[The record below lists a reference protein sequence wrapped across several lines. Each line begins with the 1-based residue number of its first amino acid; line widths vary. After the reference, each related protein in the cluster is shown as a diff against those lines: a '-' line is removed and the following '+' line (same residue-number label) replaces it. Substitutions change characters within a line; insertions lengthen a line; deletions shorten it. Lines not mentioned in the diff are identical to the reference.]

1 MKKIIL
7 LILFVF
13 LTFHIVSS
21 AYSQNKAIDSLKN
34 VLLTQKEDTSKVN
47 TLHELGFQYGVVG
60 DVEKSLDCAKKAL
73 ILSQKLGYKKGELK
87 AYFYLTDINQR
98 GLGNQQEAMRY
109 CKKGVELS
117 KKYQDKNN
125 LASFYL
131 QMSYINSN
139 LYNSAEALNYSF
151 KALKIFESSD
161 DKINLSETY
170 NNIAILYRNEKKYL
184 EALNYYKLCLKL
196 KESLGVD
203 ELWAVARTYNSIG
216 KIYLLQN
223 KIELA
228 LQSTLKGLEI
238 FKKLADKAPNWG
250 LPFTYNCMASI
261 YEAKADSL
269 VQKQDKI
276 SAEKEYKNA
285 LDFFL
290 KSQETWESIRPET
303 GGSFYVSIG
312 NVYMKLKQYQA
323 ARINLSKAII
333 FSENN
338 KDYFE
343 GNRDTYLFMS
353 KLDSIEGKWKDA
365 YNHYKLYII
374 FRDSLENTEKTKAIT
389 AQLMQFE
396 FDKKEALTKAE
407 QEKKDL
413 EHKRTRNLQYAALAG
428 LILIVSGLFYNN
440 HQKQKAKTDIEKAY
454 SQLKTTQAQLIQKEK
469 LASLGELTA
478 GIAHEIQN
486 PLNFVNNFSEVS
498 RELVNE
504 MEEELKVGNADIA
517 IEIAGDLKQNLSK
530 INHHGKRASSIV
542 SAMLEHSRTST
553 GERQPTDIN
562 KLADEYLRL
571 SYHGMKAKDKNG
583 SATRFN
589 ADYEFIADENLPLVN
604 VVPQDIG
611 RVLLNLMNN
620 AFYAVSQRNHAV
632 ETGPALSL
640 QPQYQPI
647 VRVFTQQFENQ
658 IIIKIEDNGTGMSK
672 EIQAKI
678 FQPFFTT
685 KPTGEGTGLGL
696 SLAYDIVTKGHGG
709 TIEVESVEGQG
720 ATFVVKL
727 PNTRS

>member
-1 MKKIIL
+1 MKK
-7 LILFVF
+7 LILCIF
-13 LTFHIVSS
+13 LIFYIGSNT
-21 AYSQNKAIDSLKN
+21 YSQNKAIDSLKN

-47 TLHELGFQYGVVG
+47 TLHELGFQYGFVG
-60 DVEKSLDCAKKAL
+60 DFEKSLDCAKKAL
-73 ILSQKLGYKKGELK
+73 VLSEKLGYKKGELK
-87 AYFYLTDINQR
+87 AYLYLIDINQR
-98 GLGNQQEAMRY
+98 GLGNQQEAMQY
-109 CKKGVELS
+109 CKKGIELS
-117 KKYQDKNN
+117 EKYQDDNN

-139 LYNSAEALNYSF
+139 LYNSPEALNYSF

-170 NNIAILYRNEKKYL
+170 NSIAILYRNEKKYS
-184 EALNYYKLCLKL
+184 EALNYFKLCLKL
-196 KESLGVD
+196 KESLGTD
-203 ELWAVARTYNSIG
+203 ELWAVARTHNNIG

-228 LQSTLKGLEI
+228 LQSTLKGLNI

-250 LPFTYNCMASI
+250 LPYTYNCMASI

-290 KSQETWESIRPET
+290 KSQETWESIRSGT

-312 NVYMKLKQYQA
+312 NIYLKLKQYQS

-333 FSENN
+333 FSKNN
-338 KDYFE
+338 KGNLE
-343 GNRDTYLFMS
+343 GNKDTYLYKS

-365 YNHYKLYII
+365 YYHYKLYTVL
-374 FRDSLENTEKTKAIT
+374 RDSFENTEKVKANT

-396 FDKKEALTKAE
+396 FDKKEALAKAQ

-440 HQKQKAKTDIEKAY
+440 HQKQKAKTEIEKAY
-454 SQLKTTQAQLIQKEK
+454 SQLQSTQAQLIQKEK

-486 PLNFVNNFSEVS
+486 PLNFVNNFSELS
-498 RELVNE
+498 LDLV
-504 MEEELKVGNADIA
+504 K
-517 IEIAGDLKQNLSK
+517 DLKEEIEKPDIDKEYVGELFDDLSQNQSK

-542 SAMLEHSRTST
+542 KGMLEHSRAST
-553 GERQPTDIN
+553 GDRVPTDLN

-571 SYHGMKAKDKNG
+571 SYHGMRAKDG
-583 SATRFN
+583 SFN
-589 ADYEFIADENLPLVN
+589 ADYVLIADENLPLIN
-604 VVPQDIG
+604 VVSQDIG
-611 RVLLNLMNN
+611 RVLLNLINN
-620 AFYAVSQRNHAV
+620 AFWAVGQRAKGLEHGGHYVPKVMVSTKMVN
-632 ETGPALSL
+632 
-640 QPQYQPI
+640 
-647 VRVFTQQFENQ
+647 NQ
-658 IIIKIEDNGTGMSK
+658 IIIKVSDNGAG
-672 EIQAKI
+672 IPADILPKI

-696 SLAYDIVTKGHGG
+696 SLSYDIVTKGHGG
-709 TIEVESVEGQG
+709 TIEVESVEGEKT
-720 ATFVVKL
+720 TFVVKL
-727 PNTRS
+727 PFETHG